1 MAKKTDKTEEKIIV
15 VQDALSNTEQFI
27 EKNQK
32 ILIIILGVIAVIVLG
47 YMGFKKLYVAPQNE
61 EAQSQMFSAERYFEN
76 DSLDLA
82 LYGDGNYPGFLD
94 IIDDYGFTKS
104 ANLAHYYAGLCFLK
118 KGEFNDAIDYLKD
131 FNSDDQMVSVMA
143 TGAIGDAYL
152 ELGETETAL
161 EYYLE
166 AANQND
172 NLFTSPEFL
181 LKACWVY
188 EKLGNYEKAI
198 EIYETIKTKYYKSFQ
213 GREFELYDI
222 DKYIARA
229 KKLSEKN

>member
-1 MAKKTDKTEEKIIV
+1 
-15 VQDALSNTEQFI
+15 
-27 EKNQK
+27 
-32 ILIIILGVIAVIVLG
+32 
-47 YMGFKKLYVAPQNE
+47 
-61 EAQSQMFSAERYFEN
+61 MFAAERYFEN

-82 LYGDGNYPGFLD
+82 LYGDGNYLGFLD

-118 KGEFNDAIDYLKD
+118 KGEFDDAIDYLKD
-131 FNSDDQMVSVMA
+131 FSSDDQMVSVMS

-161 EYYLE
+161 EYYLK
-166 AANQND
+166 AAEQND

-188 EKLGNYEKAI
+188 EELGEYEEAI

-213 GREFELYDI
+213 GRELDLYDI
-222 DKYIARA
+222 ERYISRA